1 MQSAAQAY
9 TRGDWAGAEAI
20 CRKILAA
27 KTSHFDALT
36 LLGIVSAQ
44 TGRAAEAAA
53 LFRRAV
59 RVKPRDASAHSNL
72 GNALKELKQLDEALS
87 SYDRAIRRKPDYA
100 EAHYNRGLVLQELQ
114 RWAEALDSYNRAIS
128 LNPDSAKAYCNRGL
142 VLQELGR
149 LNDAMDSYDRA
160 IKISPD
166 LAEAYCNRGITLRAL
181 NRTDEA
187 LQSYEHTIELRPDYA
202 EAYYN
207 LGNTLKS
214 LNRLN
219 DALEYYNHALQIKP
233 DYADAHLNLSICWLL
248 LENFARGWEEYEWR
262 WQSRE
267 ISSKLA
273 INHARFAK
281 DWDGGALQGALL
293 VLPEQGVGDEIFY
306 SGMLNDLRSRAASIT
321 VCVDPR
327 LVRLYE
333 RSFANMSFV
342 AKGAINPG
350 QPFDAQVYMASLG
363 RYFRGSPSA
372 LWGIKVPYLHACSDH
387 VESLRARIKNGDR
400 LLCGLSWVSKNAD
413 IGTDK
418 SLSLDALTPL
428 LNLDHVDF
436 VDLQYGDTRAEQA
449 ALCAA
454 SNIALKRIAEI
465 DNFND
470 IDDLAALIDA
480 CDIVVTVSNTTA
492 HLAAA
497 LGKPVF
503 VMLPF
508 SAGLLWYWHIDR
520 DDSPWYPSA
529 RLFRQE
535 RIGDWTGVI
544 ERVRQTLLRWRNNQ
558 TRQPP

>member
-1 MQSAAQAY
+1 
-9 TRGDWAGAEAI
+9 
-20 CRKILAA
+20 
-27 KTSHFDALT
+27 
-36 LLGIVSAQ
+36 
-44 TGRAAEAAA
+44 
-53 LFRRAV
+53 
-59 RVKPRDASAHSNL
+59 
-72 GNALKELKQLDEALS
+72 
-87 SYDRAIRRKPDYA
+87 
-100 EAHYNRGLVLQELQ
+100 LQQ
-114 RWAEALDSYNRAIS
+114 WAEALDSYNRAIL
-128 LNPDSAKAYCNRGL
+128 LNPDSAEAYCNRGL
-142 VLQELGR
+142 VLQELDR

-160 IKISPD
+160 IKIRPNF
-166 LAEAYCNRGITLRAL
+166 AEAYCNRGTTLRAL

-187 LQSYEHTIELRPDYA
+187 LQSYERTIELRPDYA
-202 EAYYN
+202 EAYHN
-207 LGNTLKS
+207 FGNALKS

-219 DALEYYNHALQIKP
+219 DALECYSHALQIKP
-233 DYADAHLNLSICWLL
+233 DYADAHLNRSICWLL

-262 WQSRE
+262 WQSGESGR
-267 ISSKLA
+267 KPL
-273 INHARFAK
+273 INRARFAK
-281 DWDGGALQGALL
+281 DWDGGALQGTLL

-342 AKGAINPG
+342 AKGSISPE

-363 RYFRGSPSA
+363 HYFRGSPSA
-372 LWGIKVPYLHACSDH
+372 LKSIKVPYLHACPDH
-387 VESLRARIKNGDR
+387 AGSLRARIKNKDR

-418 SLSLDALTPL
+418 SLNLDALTPL
-428 LNLDHVDF
+428 LSLDHVDF

-449 ALCAA
+449 ALCTA
-454 SNIALKRIAEI
+454 SNITLKRIAEI

-470 IDDLAALIDA
+470 IDGLAALIET

-508 SAGLLWYWHIDR
+508 SAGLLWYWHVDR
-520 DDSPWYPSA
+520 DDSPWYPGA

-544 ERVRQTLLRWRNNQ
+544 ERVRQALLRWRHSQ
-558 TRQPP
+558 TPQRP